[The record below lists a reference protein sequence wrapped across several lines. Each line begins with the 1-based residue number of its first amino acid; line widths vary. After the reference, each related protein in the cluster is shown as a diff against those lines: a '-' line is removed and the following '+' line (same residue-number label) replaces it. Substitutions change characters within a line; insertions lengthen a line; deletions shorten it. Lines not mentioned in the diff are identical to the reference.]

1 MWRFRLARTSGQ
13 PSARRQLANSVMV
26 TPKDLIPSTPIPSVW
41 SPALV
46 EDRSVGCALMA
57 GDGRIMSVTQ
67 SFARM
72 VGCPARL
79 LFGQSIFGV
88 LTRIDES
95 NAAGLLVEGTATAIA
110 RNEGTFLW
118 TAYKIA
124 RGAALGGYYVGLLRD
139 EGHANGLELRLAQR
153 DRLAML
159 GGLTAAM
166 AHEIAGHVNV
176 IANNAELLLD
186 DGVDEENRESLAVM
200 REEAHRL
207 GALLHDIL
215 GMARDTPLNI
225 RPQNIVKLLEKT
237 VRLLHHQHCHQN
249 ISMRIE
255 AEPNLPLAAG
265 DAERLLQV
273 FLNIV
278 KNARDA
284 SADGEEV
291 LINVTTG
298 KLRGGE
304 PAVQIRVSD
313 KGCGISASNL
323 PRIFD
328 PFFSTKPLEKG
339 TGLGLSIARRIVTA
353 HRGELELSSRPGE
366 GTCALVQIPIFSSNG
381 GTRVVAD

>member
-1 MWRFRLARTSGQ
+1 
-13 PSARRQLANSVMV
+13 
-26 TPKDLIPSTPIPSVW
+26 
-41 SPALV
+41 
-46 EDRSVGCALMA
+46 LMA
-57 GDGRIMSVTQ
+57 GDGRIMSVTR

-72 VGCPARL
+72 VGCPARV

-88 LTRIDES
+88 LSRTDKRKPV
-95 NAAGLLVEGTATAIA
+95 GLLVEGTATAIA
-110 RNEGTFLW
+110 RNKRSFFW

-139 EGHANGLELRLAQR
+139 EEQANGVELRLAHH

-176 IANNAELLLD
+176 IANNAELLLND
-186 DGVDEENRESLAVM
+186 EVDEETRQSIAVM

-207 GALLHDIL
+207 GVILHDML
-215 GMARDTPLNI
+215 GLARDTPLTI
-225 RPQNIVKLLEKT
+225 KAQDTVKLLEKT
-237 VRLLHHQHCHQN
+237 VRLLHHQRCDKN
-249 ISMRIE
+249 VSMRIE

-265 DAERLLQV
+265 DAECLLQV

-284 SADGEEV
+284 SPDGGEIVITVANAKLHDGESAIE
-291 LINVTTG
+291 
-298 KLRGGE
+298 
-304 PAVQIRVSD
+304 IRITDQGS
-313 KGCGISASNL
+313 GIAPSHL
-323 PRIFD
+323 PKIFD

-353 HRGELELSSRPGE
+353 HRGELQLTSLLGQ
-366 GTCALVQIPIFSSNG
+366 GTCAAVQLPVFQSTKREG
-381 GTRVVAD
+381 E